1 MRQYNRMNMS
11 DSRTVGRSDRV
22 RKRGQVLAAL
32 VLAFLSVS
40 PTVRLSAQLS
50 PQDSA
55 FHALNRLAYG
65 PRPGDVQRVAAE
77 GVMRWIDR
85 QLSPEEID
93 NHRLA
98 ERERQFQILRYD
110 RGDLAA
116 MYVDAQ
122 RERRARKLAAA
133 ADTMADKSA
142 ADPIAQRGRRLAGQ
156 FADLAVVR
164 AALSERQLYEV
175 MVDFWT
181 NHFSVYIA
189 KGADRFLTPDYI
201 EHTIRPRA
209 MGTFEDLLIATARSP
224 AMLFYLDNWESVAP
238 GSVPPAALRVRARP
252 LFGRRPGLFDP
263 MRDPA
268 RQDSVR
274 RRALE
279 RMPKGINEN
288 YARELLELHTLGVEG
303 GYTQQDVIA
312 VARIFTGWSI
322 ERPQQGGGF
331 EFHGWAHDRGEK
343 DVLGVRFEGGH
354 DMDEGIRLLKVLAD
368 QPATMH
374 HVSRKLCQRFV
385 NDDPPDGCV
394 DDAVAAWKR
403 SSGDMREV
411 LRAIFHG
418 PDFWAAEN
426 VRAKVKTPLEF
437 VVSAARAAAAEPD
450 TTPRLAQVV
459 ARLGEPLYLH
469 VAPDGYSEREAA
481 WVNSGALLDRMNAAV
496 ALATARLPGMT
507 VELDSVVPLTADA
520 HALIAAVND
529 RILGGRMSENTK
541 AVVGRQLS
549 DVKDPLQARALA
561 VGLAIGGPEFQ
572 RQ

>member
-1 MRQYNRMNMS
+1 MNMS
-11 DSRTVGRSDRV
+11 DSGTVRRSDRV
-22 RKRGQVLAAL
+22 RERGQVLAAL

-93 NHRLA
+93 NERLA

-142 ADPIAQRGRRLAGQ
+142 ADPIAQKGRRLAGQ

-181 NHFSVYIA
+181 NHFSVYLA

-343 DVLGVRFEGGH
+343 EVLGVRFEGGH

-374 HVSRKLCQRFV
+374 HLSRKLCQRFV

-507 VELDSVVPLTADA
+507 VELDSVVPLTTDA

>member
-1 MRQYNRMNMS
+1 MKNPVVW
-11 DSRTVGRSDRV
+11 RTLVVVGACLPFV
-22 RKRGQVLAAL
+22 GAQHAAPL
-32 VLAFLSVS
+32 QSAPPG
-40 PTVRLSAQLS
+40 PTLT

-65 PRPGDVQRVAAE
+65 PRPGDVPRVVAD

-85 QLSPEEID
+85 QLSPDGID
-93 NHRLA
+93 DDRWA
-98 ERERQFQILRYD
+98 QRERRFDILKYD

-116 MYVDAQ
+116 LYAEAQ
-122 RERRARKLAAA
+122 RERRERKLTAGQTAEGPDSVGAQHAAPLPEQ
-133 ADTMADKSA
+133 TSLPTP
-142 ADPIAQRGRRLAGQ
+142 ADPMIPKSRRLAGE

-164 AALSERQLYEV
+164 AALSERQLFEV

-181 NHFSVYIA
+181 NHFNIYFA

-209 MGTFEDLLIATARSP
+209 MGKFEDLLIATAKSP

-238 GSVPPAALRVRARP
+238 GTSPPFPLSARRRGGQGARP
-252 LFGRRPGLFDP
+252 
-263 MRDPA
+263 
-268 RQDSVR
+268 
-274 RRALE
+274 
-279 RMPKGINEN
+279 MPKGINEN
-288 YARELLELHTLGVEG
+288 YARELLELHTVGVDG
-303 GYTQQDVIA
+303 GFTQQDVID

-322 ERPQQGGGF
+322 ERPQQGGDF
-331 EFHGWAHDRGEK
+331 EFHGWAHDTGEK
-343 DVLGVRFEGGH
+343 QVLGVRFQAGH
-354 DMDEGIRLLKVLAD
+354 GMDEGIRLLKLLAN

-418 PDFWAAEN
+418 PDFWAAEH

-437 VVSAARAAAAEPD
+437 VVSAARAVAAEPD
-450 TTPRLAQVV
+450 TSPRLAQVV

-469 VAPDGYSEREAA
+469 VAPDGYPEREAA

-496 ALATARLPGMT
+496 ALAAGKLQGVT
-507 VELDSVVPLTADA
+507 VVLDSVVSTGDADQ
-520 HALIAAVND
+520 LVDAVNEK
-529 RILGGRMSENTK
+529 ILGGTMSENTK
-541 AVVGRQLS
+541 QVLRRQVADIS
-549 DVKDPLQARALA
+549 NPTQARALA

>member
-1 MRQYNRMNMS
+1 MIGGVCLS
-11 DSRTVGRSDRV
+11 IVGA
-22 RKRGQVLAAL
+22 QHAAPL
-32 VLAFLSVS
+32 QS
-40 PTVRLSAQLS
+40 PTPATALTPR
-50 PQDSA
+50 DSA

-65 PRPGDVQRVAAE
+65 PRPGEVPRVAAE

-85 QLSPEEID
+85 QLSVDGID
-93 NHRLA
+93 DHGLA
-98 ERERQFQILRYD
+98 ERERQFQVLEYD

-116 MYVDAQ
+116 MYTAAQ
-122 RERRARKLAAA
+122 RERRERKLAAA
-133 ADTMADKSA
+133 PDTMADKDA
-142 ADPIAQRGRRLAGQ
+142 ASPIAQRGRRLAGE

-164 AALSERQLYEV
+164 AALSERQLYEI

-181 NHFSVYIA
+181 NHFNVYFA

-209 MGTFEDLLIATARSP
+209 MGKFADLLIATAKSP

-238 GSVPPAALRVRARP
+238 GTSPPFPRSA
-252 LFGRRPGLFDP
+252 
-263 MRDPA
+263 
-268 RQDSVR
+268 R
-274 RRALE
+274 RRGGQGV
-279 RMPKGINEN
+279 RPMPKGINEN
-288 YARELLELHTLGVEG
+288 YARELLELHTLGVDG
-303 GYTQQDVIA
+303 GYTQQDVID

-322 ERPQQGGGF
+322 ERPQQGGDF
-331 EFHGWAHDRGEK
+331 EFHDWAHDRGDK
-343 DVLGVRFEGGH
+343 QVLGVRFEGGH
-354 DMDEGIRLLKVLAD
+354 NMDEGIRLLKLLASD
-368 QPATMH
+368 PATMH

-385 NDDPPDGCV
+385 SDDPPDGCV

-403 SSGDMREV
+403 SSGDMRDV

-437 VVSAARAAAAEPD
+437 VVSAARAVDAQPD
-450 TTPRLAQVV
+450 TSPRLAQVV

-469 VAPDGYSEREAA
+469 VAPDGYPERETA

-496 ALATARLPGMT
+496 ALAAGKLQGVT
-507 VELDSVVPLTADA
+507 VALDSIVSAGAAEELIGVV
-520 HALIAAVND
+520 NEK
-529 RILGGRMSENTK
+529 ILGGTMSENTK
-541 AVVGRQLS
+541 QVLRRELAGIS
-549 DVKDPLQARALA
+549 DPMQARALA

>member
-1 MRQYNRMNMS
+1 MPG
-11 DSRTVGRSDRV
+11 T
-22 RKRGQVLAAL
+22 A
-32 VLAFLSVS
+32 
-40 PTVRLSAQLS
+40 LS

-65 PRPGDVQRVAAE
+65 PRPGDVPRVAAG
-77 GVMRWIDR
+77 GVLRWIDR
-85 QLSPEEID
+85 QLSPDGIND
-93 NHRLA
+93 DRLA
-98 ERERQFQILRYD
+98 QQERQFAILAYD

-116 MYVDAQ
+116 MYTEVR
-122 RERRARKLAAA
+122 RERRERKRAAGETAEGSDSVGAQHA
-133 ADTMADKSA
+133 APLHKQTPLPTP
-142 ADPIAQRGRRLAGQ
+142 ADPMIPKSRRLAGE

-164 AALSERQLYEV
+164 AALAERQLYEV

-181 NHFSVYIA
+181 NHFNVYFA

-209 MGTFEDLLIATARSP
+209 MGKFEDLLIATAKSP

-238 GSVPPAALRVRARP
+238 GASPQSP
-252 LFGRRPGLFDP
+252 LS
-263 MRDPA
+263 A
-268 RQDSVR
+268 R
-274 RRALE
+274 RRGGQGVR

-288 YARELLELHTLGVEG
+288 YARELLELHTLGVDG
-303 GYTQQDVIA
+303 GYTQHDVID

-322 ERPQQGGGF
+322 GRPQQGGDF

-343 DVLGVRFEGGH
+343 QVLSVRFEGGR
-354 DMDEGIRLLKVLAD
+354 DMDEGIRLLKLLANH
-368 QPATMH
+368 PATMH

-394 DDAVAAWKR
+394 DDAVATWQR
-403 SSGDMREV
+403 SSGDIREV

-418 PDFWAAEN
+418 PDFWAVQN

-437 VVSAARAAAAEPD
+437 VVSAARAVAAEPD
-450 TTPRLAQVV
+450 TSPRLAQVV

-469 VAPDGYSEREAA
+469 VAPDGYPEREAA

-496 ALATARLPGMT
+496 ALAAGKLPGVT
-507 VELDSVVPLTADA
+507 VVLDSIVSAGDADQLISVV
-520 HALIAAVND
+520 NEK
-529 RILGGRMSENTK
+529 ILGGTMSENTK
-541 AVVGRQLS
+541 HVLRRQLAGIS
-549 DVKDPLQARALA
+549 DPMQARALA
-561 VGLAIGGPEFQ
+561 VGLTIGGPEFQ